1 MMATSRPSGCS
12 RRKLLAGLAAA
23 PALTCSVVP
32 TLARTP
38 AALQSTRK
46 CERQPV
52 TAQQLE
58 LLRHGVEAQLRWAL
72 VHGRDQ
78 ELIDLL
84 RDQSDRLL

>member
-1 MMATSRPSGCS
+1 MDTSSDRVDATLWRASREIVEITSAEG
-12 RRKLLAGLAAA
+12 G
-23 PALTCSVVP
+23 
-32 TLARTP
+32 
-38 AALQSTRK
+38 TRE

-52 TAQQLE
+52 TMRQLE

-72 VHGRDQ
+72 VYGGDR

>member
-1 MMATSRPSGCS
+1 MIAASSPLGCS
-12 RRKLLAGLAAA
+12 RRKLLAGLPPA

-38 AALQSTRK
+38 AAPQSTRK
-46 CERQPV
+46 CEGQPV
-52 TAQQLE
+52 TVQQLE

-72 VHGRDQ
+72 VYCGDQ

-84 RDQSDRLL
+84 RDHSDRLL